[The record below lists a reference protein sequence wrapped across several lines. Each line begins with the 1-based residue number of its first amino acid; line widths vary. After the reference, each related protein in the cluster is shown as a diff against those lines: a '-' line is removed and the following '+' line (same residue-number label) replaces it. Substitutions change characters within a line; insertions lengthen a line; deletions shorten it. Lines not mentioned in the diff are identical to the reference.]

1 MEDIT
6 SDDAWEERDRQRGE
20 GEARAIIH
28 DLNKLN
34 TYSDDKKS
42 RWIWE
47 LLQNA
52 KDVATGDGVDII
64 VSLKKSELI
73 FSHNGLPFRTKH
85 LLAILYKTSTKSL
98 DGSGGTTGKYG
109 TGFVTTHVLNRKV
122 AISGV
127 HEGRS
132 GRRGFELLIDRT
144 VAGQDESTVLQS
156 MQKTLDD
163 MFQVIDKISKR
174 PAEKVESAWHSFRY
188 VLSAESYPY
197 AEKGVEDLQRNLTF
211 TLLINDRI
219 KSVTIETET
228 GSEQYV
234 ASPRPTSRESIS
246 FLSTTAD
253 TGILYRKAGKLTIA
267 IPARPEGNKYVLQPL
282 EHQAV
287 LYKEFPLIGTENFH
301 LPVFIQHEDFHPTEE
316 RDGIQTKKANEEDK
330 DLTADKNRQAL
341 SEFVAAYLPFIQ
353 AVSEIA
359 AANSY
364 LFAQSGFPEYVERYS
379 NIDWYQRVVQGP
391 IRAYIL
397 QQTIVRTAA
406 GGLSK
411 IDAVRVPGPSLFRRD
426 DFYTLASTFVPDLLP
441 DSSSV
446 WPWCEIIRQE
456 PEGWPK
462 GIELNEEELVKLMP
476 GKIPPVTDSTINW
489 LKKLYTYLDAN
500 NANHWGEKYP
510 IYLTEAEE
518 LCVRKSVRNHPV
530 IDPEFKYVARALGR
544 PLEKEFL
551 HPKLGKVSGIDEF
564 DLKEFYEKLNNEL
577 IRAVDVHNATTEQ
590 IQAILHVCTLFKS
603 ERASRKEKWHNIL
616 QRIFPGVGERKIVSI
631 GYENYGRSAELWSIR
646 FICSII
652 GTTVTPSN
660 FAVECFAS
668 DTDGAFEWLKDF
680 LSYVFSM
687 GDDGD
692 NFLKAKIIPTE
703 ADTFVPYDDKPY
715 AEQDLRYF
723 DDTIK
728 NIYGEHTIHGNPR
741 KYIIDRRVTFE
752 GLRTRTVEYLTGEI
766 DKLFSAP
773 GMADKVKKDGTHNAM
788 FLLLNEWYEKFSPAS
803 EGFLPSF
810 HANRNS
816 FYVLALGDGFSSQI
830 IAITNSGR
838 SIEEIT
844 ELAKVQL
851 SNAQIKELDTAA
863 GVLGA
868 DRLLRKA
875 QEMLDAKS
883 QVDRWRNIGTAAEN
897 AFKEAIAGLDVTCE
911 VNNPDIGKDFEL
923 IVNAKGY
930 SIEIKSVVEG
940 KENVKMSIL
949 QGRTAVKEK
958 ESYALCVLTRPENE
972 AEVVD
977 KEYFIQHSRFV
988 MNIGEQIGD
997 KIKNW
1002 DQGLQTLQFNA
1013 EIHVQLEDKT
1023 ESVYINRNIWR
1034 SGIPFPDFVEEL
1046 KKIWLQTPV
1055 TSS

>member
-1 MEDIT
+1 MEKKT
-6 SDDAWEERDRQRGE
+6 YYDARRERERQRGE

-52 KDVATGDGVDII
+52 KDVADGEGVDII
-64 VSLKKSELI
+64 ISLEDNKLT
-73 FSHNGLPFRTKH
+73 FSHNGLPFEMSH
-85 LLAILYKTSTKSL
+85 LLAVLYKTSTKSL
-98 DGSGGTTGKYG
+98 DGTGGTTGKYG
-109 TGFVTTHVLNRKV
+109 TGFVTTHVLSRKV
-122 AISGV
+122 TIAGV
-127 HEGRS
+127 YEGEN
-132 GRRGFELLIDRT
+132 GRLPFELMIDRT
-144 VAGQDESTVLQS
+144 VAGEDESTVLQS
-156 MQKTLDD
+156 MQKALDET
-163 MFQVIDKISKR
+163 FLVIEDIGKR
-174 PAEKVESAWHSFRY
+174 PAEEIRSPWNRFQY
-188 VLSAESYPY
+188 YLTPESYPY
-197 AEKGVEDLQRNLTF
+197 AERGIKDLRRNLAF
-211 TLLINDRI
+211 TLLINKRI
-219 KSVTIETET
+219 KSVTIETEA
-228 GSEQYV
+228 GSDHYV
-234 ASPRPTSRESIS
+234 ASSRPTSKESIS

-253 TGILYRKAGKLTIA
+253 SGILYTKGNKLTIA
-267 IPARPEGNKYVLQPL
+267 IPAQPEGERYILVPL

-287 LYKEFPLIGTENFH
+287 LYKEFPLIGTEKFR

-316 RDGIQTKKANEEDK
+316 RDGIQTKKTKEEDE
-330 DLTADKNRQAL
+330 DLTADKNREAL
-341 SEFVAAYLPFIQ
+341 SEFVAAYLLFIQ

-359 AANSY
+359 VARSY
-364 LFAQSGFPEYVERYS
+364 LFAQSGLPEYVERYS
-379 NIDWYQRVVQGP
+379 NIDWYQRVVQAP
-391 IRAYIL
+391 IRTYIL
-397 QQTIVRTAA
+397 QQAIVKTAA

-411 IDAVRVPGPSLFRRD
+411 IEAIRFPSPSLFQRD
-426 DFYTLASTFVPDLLP
+426 DFYALAAALVPDLLP

-446 WPWCEIIRQE
+446 WPWCEIIQQE
-456 PEGWPK
+456 PEGWGK

-476 GKIPPVTDSTINW
+476 GKIPPMSDTTIDW
-489 LKKLYTYLDAN
+489 LKKLYTYLDDN

-518 LCVRKSVRNHPV
+518 LCVRKPVRNHPV

-551 HPKLGKVSGIDEF
+551 HPKLGKVPGIDEF

-577 IRAVDVHNATTEQ
+577 IRAVDVHKATAEQ
-590 IQAILHVCTLFKS
+590 TQAILHICTLFKS
-603 ERASRKEKWHNIL
+603 ERASRREKWYNIL
-616 QRIFPGVGERKIVSI
+616 QRLFPGVGERKLVSVE
-631 GYENYGRSAELWSIR
+631 YENYGRSAELWAVR

-652 GTTVTPSN
+652 DTTVTPSN
-660 FAVECFAS
+660 FVAECFAS

-703 ADTFVPYDDKPY
+703 ADTFVPYDDKPF

-728 NIYGEHTIHGNPR
+728 NIYGEHTTHGNPR
-741 KYIIDRRVTFE
+741 KYIIDRRVAFE
-752 GLRTRTVEYLTGEI
+752 GLRTRTVECLTGEI

-773 GMADKVKKDGTHNAM
+773 GIADKVKKDGTHNAM

-868 DRLLRKA
+868 DRLLKKA

-988 MNIGEQIGD
+988 MNIGAQIGD

-1034 SGIPFPDFVEEL
+1034 IGIPFPDFVEEL

-1055 TSS
+1055 ISS